1 MDFLPNTVLDSLQ
14 HNQCG
19 LPFSS
24 LVKPFPAF
32 ESKDVVRNVGPQKLL
47 NTFGAQRDSVRRQ
60 KLSPRGT
67 SRGGGSGKM
76 SLLGGPNKQ
85 SKIGLRQGC

>member
-19 LPFSS
+19 LPFSF

-60 KLSPRGT
+60 KLSPQGA
-67 SRGGGSGKM
+67 SRGGGVRKDVTIRW
-76 SLLGGPNKQ
+76 PQQAEQNRF
-85 SKIGLRQGC
+85 RQGC